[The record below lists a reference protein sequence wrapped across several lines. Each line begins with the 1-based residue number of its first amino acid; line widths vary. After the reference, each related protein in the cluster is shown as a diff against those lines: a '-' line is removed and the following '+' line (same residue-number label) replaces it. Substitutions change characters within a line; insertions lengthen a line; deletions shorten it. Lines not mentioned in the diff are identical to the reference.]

1 MPFVQVTD
9 ADGNITWKKV
19 DQKPAAPAAAAAV
32 PHRRASPRSTESGW
46 RRPVGPRPPRKSR
59 AAVQAGVE
67 ASNLFGEGA
76 CDWHDVM
83 RLKRSDAGA
92 AWFITTGTG
101 TVVCKSITCQEFMG
115 TFVAGELARCM
126 RVTAPAVR
134 VVMWGEDEFAALKS
148 GCLRLVESRAATE
161 GTPKWSYHPIRQM
174 FRFEAILIMEL
185 CPGYS
190 LMPPAYHPDKRLLR
204 DEDLVALGR
213 MYCFDIVL
221 NNADRLPGTQFWK
234 HDGNE
239 GNFLFGAEPGELY
252 SIDQCVIVK
261 KFQENYCCQVKELLF
276 GEYVRHLES
285 KVRTGHDANPLPS
298 LTRIVEFLKMHY
310 GGGPLLRA
318 ESEEASGDRDHGNN
332 DAKAK
337 RLLLCG
343 FMEAARAVPCPYS
356 PHHGACQGA
365 PRLSQQ
371 VENTLMPSRRWC
383 RRFWTTWRLF

>member
-1 MPFVQVTD
+1 
-9 ADGNITWKKV
+9 
-19 DQKPAAPAAAAAV
+19 
-32 PHRRASPRSTESGW
+32 
-46 RRPVGPRPPRKSR
+46 
-59 AAVQAGVE
+59 
-67 ASNLFGEGA
+67 
-76 CDWHDVM
+76 
-83 RLKRSDAGA
+83 
-92 AWFITTGTG
+92 
-101 TVVCKSITCQEFMG
+101 
-115 TFVAGELARCM
+115 
-126 RVTAPAVR
+126 
-134 VVMWGEDEFAALKS
+134 
-148 GCLRLVESRAATE
+148 
-161 GTPKWSYHPIRQM
+161 
-174 FRFEAILIMEL
+174 
-185 CPGYS
+185 
-190 LMPPAYHPDKRLLR
+190 
-204 DEDLVALGR
+204 

-298 LTRIVEFLKMHY
+298 LTRIVEFLKIHY

-343 FMEAARAVPCPYS
+343 FMEAARAVSLYRTHRTTALARVLLGS
-356 PHHGACQGA
+356 H
-365 PRLSQQ
+365 SK
-371 VENTLMPSRRWC
+371 VENTPHALAEMVSSILDYLAPVLDAMTEFADAALALGIGGSGKAQAEKSNC
-383 RRFWTTWRLF
+383 STRLNS